1 MSKILVLGG
10 GVIGLSTAMMLER
23 DGHDVI
29 VLERDPAPVP
39 TSSEEAWQTWERR
52 GVGQFRQPHYLHPAG
67 RLVLESHLPDVQ
79 AALLRAGATTFNG
92 LTLLPPSIEDRAPR
106 PGDERFVSVTARRP
120 VIEYAVASVA
130 DSRLEVRRGVTV
142 TGLLSGPSAASGI
155 PHVTGVRTTG
165 GEALAAD
172 LVIDAMGRRSALPDW
187 LEGIGGRRPIEQ
199 AEDSGFIYYSRYFR
213 SATGSPA
220 QFRAGLLTHFDSFS
234 ILTLPG
240 DAHTWSV
247 TVYVA
252 AGDPALKQVRD
263 LQHWTALVAACSLH
277 AHLLDATPITDILS
291 LGGVLDRY
299 RRLSVDATPVAT
311 GIVAVGDSWACT
323 NPSLGRGLAM
333 GLIHAAG
340 TREVARQHLGN
351 PLALATAHDE
361 MTEARLTPWYRH
373 TIELDRAR
381 AAAIDAAIEGRS
393 LPEPTDPA
401 ARVRAAFPI
410 AMRYDADVFRAF
422 SEITALLTLPR
433 EVMSRPGLV
442 DSILQA
448 ARGREL
454 VAPPGPSRAELLRMM
469 A

>member
-1 MSKILVLGG
+1 M
-10 GVIGLSTAMMLER
+10 
-23 DGHDVI
+23 
-29 VLERDPAPVP
+29 
-39 TSSEEAWQTWERR
+39 
-52 GVGQFRQPHYLHPAG
+52 
-67 RLVLESHLPDVQ
+67 
-79 AALLRAGATTFNG
+79 
-92 LTLLPPSIEDRAPR
+92 
-106 PGDERFVSVTARRP
+106 
-120 VIEYAVASVA
+120 
-130 DSRLEVRRGVTV
+130 
-142 TGLLSGPSAASGI
+142 
-155 PHVTGVRTTG
+155 
-165 GEALAAD
+165 
-172 LVIDAMGRRSALPDW
+172 
-187 LEGIGGRRPIEQ
+187 
-199 AEDSGFIYYSRYFR
+199 
-213 SATGSPA
+213 
-220 QFRAGLLTHFDSFS
+220 THFDSFS

-252 AGDPALKQVRD
+252 AGDEALKQVRD
-263 LQHWTALVAACSLH
+263 LQDWTALVAACLH

-401 ARVRAAFPI
+401 ARVRAAFRLRCGTTRTCSAPS
-410 AMRYDADVFRAF
+410 ARSRRC
-422 SEITALLTLPR
+422 SR
-433 EVMSRPGLV
+433 RPGRSCPAPAS
-442 DSILQA
+442 SIRSCGLRVGA
-448 ARGREL
+448 SSWRL
-454 VAPPGPSRAELLRMM
+454 GPSRAELLRMM

>member
-1 MSKILVLGG
+1 
-10 GVIGLSTAMMLER
+10 
-23 DGHDVI
+23 
-29 VLERDPAPVP
+29 
-39 TSSEEAWQTWERR
+39 
-52 GVGQFRQPHYLHPAG
+52 
-67 RLVLESHLPDVQ
+67 
-79 AALLRAGATTFNG
+79 
-92 LTLLPPSIEDRAPR
+92 
-106 PGDERFVSVTARRP
+106 
-120 VIEYAVASVA
+120 
-130 DSRLEVRRGVTV
+130 
-142 TGLLSGPSAASGI
+142 
-155 PHVTGVRTTG
+155 
-165 GEALAAD
+165 
-172 LVIDAMGRRSALPDW
+172 MGRRSALPDW

-247 TVYVA
+247 TVYVS
-252 AGDPALKQVRD
+252 AGDQALKKVRD
-263 LQHWTALVAACSLH
+263 LQHWTALVAACPLH

-299 RRLSVDATPVAT
+299 RRLAVDGTPVAT

-361 MTEARLTPWYRH
+361 MTEARVTPWYRH

-393 LPEPTDPA
+393 LPEPNDPA
-401 ARVRAAFPI
+401 ARVRAAFLV

-442 DSILQA
+442 DSILEA

>member
-1 MSKILVLGG
+1 M
-10 GVIGLSTAMMLER
+10 
-23 DGHDVI
+23 
-29 VLERDPAPVP
+29 
-39 TSSEEAWQTWERR
+39 
-52 GVGQFRQPHYLHPAG
+52 
-67 RLVLESHLPDVQ
+67 
-79 AALLRAGATTFNG
+79 
-92 LTLLPPSIEDRAPR
+92 
-106 PGDERFVSVTARRP
+106 
-120 VIEYAVASVA
+120 
-130 DSRLEVRRGVTV
+130 TV
-142 TGLLSGPSAASGI
+142 TGLLTGPSAASGV
-155 PHVTGVRTTG
+155 PHVTGVRTSG

-252 AGDPALKQVRD
+252 AGDQALKQVRD
-263 LQHWTALVAACSLH
+263 LQHWTALVAACPLH

-311 GIVAVGDSWACT
+311 GIAAVGDSWACT

-340 TREVARQHLGN
+340 TREVARQHLGD

-361 MTEARLTPWYRH
+361 MTEARVTPWYRH

-381 AAAIDAAIEGRS
+381 VAGIDAVIEGRA
-393 LPEPTDPA
+393 LPEPDRSGRTRPR
-401 ARVRAAFPI
+401 RVPDRHPV
-410 AMRYDADVFRAF
+410 RRGRVPSVQRDQRRC
-422 SEITALLTLPR
+422 SRCPR

-442 DSILQA
+442 DSIWRLRVGA
-448 ARGREL
+448 SSWRLR
-454 VAPPGPSRAELLRMM
+454 VRHAPSCSA
-469 A
+469 

>member
-23 DGHDVI
+23 DGHDVL
-29 VLERDPAPVP
+29 VLERDPEPVP
-39 TSSEEAWQTWERR
+39 ASPDDAWDTWERR

-67 RLVLESHLPDVQ
+67 RLVLETHLPEVQ
-79 AALLRAGATTFNG
+79 AALLSAGGTTFDA

-106 PGDERFVSVTARRP
+106 PADERFVSVTGRRP
-120 VIEYAVASVA
+120 VVEYAVASVA
-130 DSRLEVRRGVTV
+130 DRRLEVRRGVSV
-142 TGLLSGPSAASGI
+142 TGLLTGPSAANGV
-155 PHVTGVRTTG
+155 PHVVGVRTSEN
-165 GEALAAD
+165 EAIVAD

-187 LEGIGGRRPIEQ
+187 LASIGARRPIEQ

-213 SATGSPA
+213 SRTGSPA
-220 QFRAGLLTHFDSFS
+220 RFRAGLLTHFDSFS

-240 DAHTWSV
+240 DADTWSV
-247 TVYVA
+247 TVYVS
-252 AGDPALKQVRD
+252 AGDHQLKNVRD
-263 LQHWTALVAACSLH
+263 LQHWTALVAACPLH
-277 AHLLDATPITDILS
+277 AHLLDGTPITDILA

-299 RRLSVDATPVAT
+299 RRLSVDGTPVAT

-323 NPSLGRGLAM
+323 NPPLGRGLAM

-340 TREVARQHLGN
+340 TREVARRHLGD
-351 PLALATAHDE
+351 PLALASAHDE
-361 MTEARLTPWYRH
+361 MTETRVTPWYRH
-373 TIELDRAR
+373 TLELDRAR
-381 AAAIDAAIEGRS
+381 VAGINAAIEGRA

-401 ARVRAAFPI
+401 ARVRAALLI
-410 AMRYDADVFRAF
+410 AIRYDADVFRAF
-422 SEITALLTLPR
+422 TEINSLLALPR

-442 DSILQA
+442 DSILEA